1 VNMSET
7 IELTK
12 FDVHN
17 HEPSHKTIERLALQ
31 EWIRESRRSRIPGTT
46 TYEPKEYPTVITAD
60 KIVFE
65 LENVGKRLESLE
77 KLMKKIMDRISK
89 FESKQEELE
98 FKILSYE
105 AAQ

>member
-1 VNMSET
+1 MSET

-17 HEPSHKTIERLALQ
+17 HEPSHKTIERLGLQ
-31 EWIRESRRSRIPGTT
+31 GWIRESRRLRIPGTT

-77 KLMKKIMDRISK
+77 KLMEKIMN
-89 FESKQEELE
+89 E

>member
-1 VNMSET
+1 MSET

-12 FDVHN
+12 FNVHN
-17 HEPSHKTIERLALQ
+17 HEPSHKTIEKLALR
-31 EWIRESRRSRIPGTT
+31 EWIRDSRRSRIPRTV
-46 TYEPKEYPTVITAD
+46 YYPAEYPKVITAD
-60 KIVFE
+60 RLLNE
-65 LENVGKRLESLE
+65 LENVNYRLKELE
-77 KLMKKIMDRISK
+77 KLTKKIMDRISK